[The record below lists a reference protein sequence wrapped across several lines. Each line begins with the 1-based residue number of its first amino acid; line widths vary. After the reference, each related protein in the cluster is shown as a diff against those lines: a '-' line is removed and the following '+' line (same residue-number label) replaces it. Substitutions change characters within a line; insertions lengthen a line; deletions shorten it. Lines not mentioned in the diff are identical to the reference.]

1 MEEGKDIDIK
11 VHLWRAEML
20 TGVVEL
26 DKDGIIQKAGC
37 CALHQ
42 PGKCHALMSYGF
54 TSRYLKTRS
63 VSIHTFDITTS
74 TAYYS

>member
-1 MEEGKDIDIK
+1 MHEGEQGQDISIK

-42 PGKCHALMSYGF
+42 PGKSCANDLLLHECLLLNVFSFWVQQGLLAMS
-54 TSRYLKTRS
+54 
-63 VSIHTFDITTS
+63 
-74 TAYYS
+74 